1 MTLLDILLVL
11 ALVASVA
18 LGVWRNLVYEL
29 MAMLGLAMSFVLA
42 QWLAP
47 DLARRLPADMV
58 DATQHAWAFAIMF
71 VLFALLTALIAFLT
85 MRLIHAMGMRPF
97 DRALGGT
104 FGLLRGVVL
113 LLTLTVIMN
122 LVPYNYSE
130 GWRASTGGN
139 FLTDMLRGLKPVL
152 PQVFN
157 RYLPG

>member
-1 MTLLDILLVL
+1 MTLLDFLLIA
-11 ALVASVA
+11 ALVASIG
-18 LGVWRNLVYEL
+18 LGIWRNLVYEL
-29 MAMLGLAMSFVLA
+29 MAMLGWAVSFVMA

-47 DLARRLPADMV
+47 DMARRLPSDMV
-58 DATQHAWAFAIMF
+58 EATQYAWAFGIVF
-71 VLFALLTALIAFLT
+71 VLLAALTALVAYLT
-85 MRLIHAMGMRPF
+85 RRLIFAMGMRPF